1 MKRTHYKSITM
12 TVGLISLMLV
22 SVLLIAL
29 ATQLAKGNALYAK
42 FIGILL
48 IIAGA
53 CLSLNTATTI
63 LDKPKETVP
72 SKYRKFVIGIIIA
85 TGVVVILW
93 LIVLFATDPGLIVRY
108 ATGKRFKYPTTDYAD
123 EAAALAAADNMKNKI
138 RAHLIIT
145 QITVAVTIIVAYFNL
160 VVPRRFI
167 FKNRMIPIQVALYLG
182 AFLFYIW
189 FFLFALSPYVKVN
202 QDTGGDYIRVI
213 ITSNITLLTSSLG
226 ITLALSGL
234 AIYLIARFSSI
245 WAVRRFKN
253 EGLYD
258 EKAIVKSD
266 VNEPKAEEPKAID
279 KPVNDVKARLEKLNE
294 LHEQGLISD
303 EDYEKKKADIIDSL

>member
-1 MKRTHYKSITM
+1 
-12 TVGLISLMLV
+12 
-22 SVLLIAL
+22 
-29 ATQLAKGNALYAK
+29 
-42 FIGILL
+42 
-48 IIAGA
+48 
-53 CLSLNTATTI
+53 
-63 LDKPKETVP
+63 
-72 SKYRKFVIGIIIA
+72 
-85 TGVVVILW
+85 
-93 LIVLFATDPGLIVRY
+93 
-108 ATGKRFKYPTTDYAD
+108 
-123 EAAALAAADNMKNKI
+123 
-138 RAHLIIT
+138 
-145 QITVAVTIIVAYFNL
+145 
-160 VVPRRFI
+160 
-167 FKNRMIPIQVALYLG
+167 MIPIQVALYLG

-279 KPVNDVKARLEKLNE
+279 KPVKDVKARLEKLNE